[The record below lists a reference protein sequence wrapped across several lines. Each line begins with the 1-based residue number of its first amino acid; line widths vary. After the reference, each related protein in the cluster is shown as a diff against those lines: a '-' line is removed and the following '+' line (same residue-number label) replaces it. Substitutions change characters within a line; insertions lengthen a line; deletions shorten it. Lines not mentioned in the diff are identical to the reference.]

1 MKPPKPSHPIRLVRT
16 GVAVAVLAAIGAG
29 VAFGTDAGT
38 LCAWCP
44 LGFAQTSLASREFHA
59 AVLAPLVAVIAAAA
73 LLGRAF
79 CSWGCP
85 SGLVKK
91 RGASRARSS
100 ATKRGGQDSKG
111 GCASQG
117 KSCSAS
123 AAHPLPSIALIAAVL
138 LASFIVGF
146 PVFCLFCP
154 IGLVFGLMFAIFR
167 SLTVYQPSWD
177 HRASAVR
184 IMVQPHLP
192 ARSGCKPHRPHKPG
206 QAQDESE
213 PWHLPH
219 RLVLPCLLGS
229 LPGVT
234 RTPVD
239 RCRIRRNMHA
249 VPRMCRSMS
258 ASIARCRHIAPKSR
272 KGGAHDRIH
281 RITYQQDDR
290 EERIKL

>member
-117 KSCSAS
+117 KSCGAS

-177 HRASAVR
+177 LVIFPLMLIIELRLFGSWCSRICPLGAAASLIAR
-184 IMVQPHLP
+184 ISPFKLKTKANLGTCRIDSSCHACSEACPESLEPPSIVVGSDETCTLCLECAQ
-192 ARSGCKPHRPHKPG
+192 ACPHR
-206 QAQDESE
+206 
-213 PWHLPH
+213 
-219 RLVLPCLLGS
+219 S
-229 LPGVT
+229 LAVGISP
-234 RTPVD
+234 
-239 RCRIRRNMHA
+239 RRA
-249 VPRMCRSMS
+249 E
-258 ASIARCRHIAPKSR
+258 K
-272 KGGAHDRIH
+272 
-281 RITYQQDDR
+281 
-290 EERIKL
+290 EERMTESTE